1 MKKKKIKDEGKDR
14 VKKGMYKQ
22 ERTLIVETEA
32 SPFQMEEDSET
43 EKFDATSYATNKTGM
58 LKQKRPKISPK

>member
-1 MKKKKIKDEGKDR
+1 MKKTKDEGKDR

-32 SPFQMEEDSET
+32 SAFQMEEDSET
-43 EKFDATSYATNKTGM
+43 EKSEATPYATNKTGM
-58 LKQKRPKISPK
+58 LKQKRPQIEIV